1 MIQTVK
7 QASSKTIGVLGGMGP
22 SATIEFF
29 RRLVAATPA
38 AVDHAHLRILID
50 NNPHVPDRTEAIFG
64 RGPDPGPALA
74 HMARGLAASGA
85 DFLTMPCNTGH
96 VFQAA
101 IRNAVSIPFIDMIE
115 ETAGVIVVKKAGLL
129 ATTGTVHA
137 ELYREACD
145 RHDIELVVPGDE
157 DQELVMDIIRRV
169 KAGGSGSSVHD
180 HAAAIA
186 DRLASRGAEV
196 VIAGCTEISLIPG
209 DGMPIKSIKWI
220 DALDCLVEATIRMAL
235 NNESENEESE

>member
-1 MIQTVK
+1 MIRAVR

-22 SATIEFF
+22 AATIEFF

-50 NNPHVPDRTEAIFG
+50 NNPHVPDRTAAIFG

-74 HMARGLAASGA
+74 DMARGLAASGA

-101 IRNAVSIPFIDMIE
+101 IRDAVSIPFIDMIE
-115 ETAGVIVVKKAGLL
+115 ETARVIAVKRVGLL

-137 ELYREACD
+137 ELYRMACD
-145 RHDIELVVPGDE
+145 QHDIELVVPDHE
-157 DQELVMDIIRRV
+157 DQELLMDIIRRV
-169 KAGGSGSSVHD
+169 KAGGSGPSVRD

-209 DGMPIKSIKWI
+209 DGMPIEWI
-220 DALDCLVEATIRMAL
+220 DALDCLVEVTIRMAL
-235 NNESENEESE
+235 HMENEPKSEENE